1 MVAKKM
7 FKDVKEMK
15 KVIRMVKVK
24 KMIDQVKYVN
34 KEIKRKA
41 IRMVMQKNT
50 IQKEVPKN
58 IPVPLAALSGVQV
71 NNDCGC
77 FKEQCNCLGEQNCD
91 CCFPNCGCAPSMLS
105 PTEVEIVS
113 RTEQVQVPEEYIE
126 TVTIEMPTMV

>member
-58 IPVPLAALSGVQV
+58 IPVPLAALSGV
-71 NNDCGC
+71 
-77 FKEQCNCLGEQNCD
+77 
-91 CCFPNCGCAPSMLS
+91 
-105 PTEVEIVS
+105 
-113 RTEQVQVPEEYIE
+113 
-126 TVTIEMPTMV
+126 

>member
-1 MVAKKM
+1 MSVVKRTRMVAKKM

-58 IPVPLAALSGVQV
+58 IPVPLAALSGV
-71 NNDCGC
+71 
-77 FKEQCNCLGEQNCD
+77 
-91 CCFPNCGCAPSMLS
+91 
-105 PTEVEIVS
+105 
-113 RTEQVQVPEEYIE
+113 
-126 TVTIEMPTMV
+126 

>member
-1 MVAKKM
+1 VVKRTRMVAKKM

-58 IPVPLAALSGVQV
+58 IPVPLAALSGV
-71 NNDCGC
+71 
-77 FKEQCNCLGEQNCD
+77 
-91 CCFPNCGCAPSMLS
+91 
-105 PTEVEIVS
+105 
-113 RTEQVQVPEEYIE
+113 
-126 TVTIEMPTMV
+126 